1 MEGNDVVDTS
11 LESSAIIK
19 RRKETYLMMLKYFQR
34 KLLFVLAKS
43 REILA
48 LRSPFANQ
56 REEIAGV
63 YLEKQNH
70 IISKVVE

>member
-1 MEGNDVVDTS
+1 
-11 LESSAIIK
+11 
-19 RRKETYLMMLKYFQR
+19 MLKYFQR
-34 KLLFVLAKS
+34 KLLFVLAKP

-56 REEIAGV
+56 REEIPGV